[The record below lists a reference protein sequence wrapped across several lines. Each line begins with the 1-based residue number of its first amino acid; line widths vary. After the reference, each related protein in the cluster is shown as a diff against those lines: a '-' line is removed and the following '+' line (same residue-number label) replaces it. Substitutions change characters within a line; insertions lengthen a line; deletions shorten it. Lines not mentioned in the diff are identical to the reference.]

1 MKRIGPSDIKGAI
14 KAPPSKSVMIRA
26 VAASL
31 LADGTSILGNPSYSV
46 DSLAALHI
54 ARTLGAD
61 ISIEDSPK
69 RDSYI
74 TIRGTRGLA
83 ERQIRGQVLECG
95 ESGLCMRMFAPIAG
109 LLDRDIQL
117 EAKGSLVERP
127 VGMVEALSIMGVAV
141 MTSQGLPPVKIKGP
155 IRPGRYEIDGTKTS
169 QFLTGLLMAL
179 PVCNGDSEIR
189 VKGLKSRP
197 YIRVTID
204 VMKRFG
210 VEVLSE
216 EDLSSLYIEGGQ
228 GYRATDYSVEGD
240 WSGTSFMLVAGAIAG
255 SITVY
260 GLDMGSY
267 QADKAII
274 DVLQKAGAMV
284 AMDKDR
290 IRVTKAELMAFE
302 VCAEDSPDLVPPV
315 VALAAHCR
323 GRSVI
328 HGIKR
333 LRYKESNRIEALVAE
348 FSKMGVGI
356 KAFEDRLEIIGG
368 RVRSSVIDPHNDH
381 RIAMACAV
389 AALRG
394 EGDVMIQDHWCV
406 SKSYPRFFYDLASCM
421 EGR

>member
-1 MKRIGPSDIKGAI
+1 
-14 KAPPSKSVMIRA
+14 
-26 VAASL
+26 
-31 LADGTSILGNPSYSV
+31 
-46 DSLAALHI
+46 
-54 ARTLGAD
+54 
-61 ISIEDSPK
+61 
-69 RDSYI
+69 
-74 TIRGTRGLA
+74 
-83 ERQIRGQVLECG
+83 
-95 ESGLCMRMFAPIAG
+95 
-109 LLDRDIQL
+109 
-117 EAKGSLVERP
+117 
-127 VGMVEALSIMGVAV
+127 
-141 MTSQGLPPVKIKGP
+141 
-155 IRPGRYEIDGTKTS
+155 
-169 QFLTGLLMAL
+169 
-179 PVCNGDSEIR
+179 
-189 VKGLKSRP
+189 
-197 YIRVTID
+197 
-204 VMKRFG
+204 MKRFG

-260 GLDMGSY
+260 GLDMDSC

-302 VCAEDSPDLVPPV
+302 VFAEDSPDLVPPV

-323 GRSVI
+323 GKSVI

-333 LRYKESNRIEALVAE
+333 LRYKESNRVEALVAE
-348 FSKMGVGI
+348 FSKMGVAI

-394 EGDVMIQDHWCV
+394 EGDVMIQNHWCV

>member
-1 MKRIGPSDIKGAI
+1 MKRIGPSNIKGAI
-14 KAPPSKSVMIRA
+14 KAPSSKSVMIRA

-31 LADGTSILGNPSYSV
+31 LADGTSILRSPSYSV

-69 RDSYI
+69 GDSYI
-74 TIRGTRGLA
+74 TIRGNRGLA

-95 ESGLCMRMFAPIAG
+95 ESGLCMRMFTPIAG
-109 LLDRDIQL
+109 LLDRDIHL

-127 VGMVEALSIMGVAV
+127 VGMVEALSIMGAAV
-141 MTSQGLPPVKIKGP
+141 MTSQGFPPVKVKGP
-155 IRPGRYEIDGTKTS
+155 IRPGRYEIDGSQTS

-179 PVCNGDSEIR
+179 PLCNGDSEIR
-189 VKGLKSRP
+189 VKGLMSKP

-216 EDLSSLYIEGGQ
+216 EDLSSLYIKGGQ
-228 GYRATDYSVEGD
+228 EYRAIAYSVEGD
-240 WSGTSFMLVAGAIAG
+240 WSGASFMLVAGAIAG

-260 GLDMGSY
+260 GLDMDSY

-274 DVLQKAGAMV
+274 DVLQRAGATV
-284 AMDKDR
+284 DIGEDR
-290 IRVTKAELMAFE
+290 ITVAKDELRSFDFFAES
-302 VCAEDSPDLVPPV
+302 SPDLVPPLV
-315 VALAAHCR
+315 TLAAHCR
-323 GRSVI
+323 GKSVI

-333 LRYKESNRIEALVAE
+333 LRYKESNRLEALAKE

-356 KAFEDRLEIIGG
+356 KAFEDGLEIMGG
-368 RVRSSVIDPHNDH
+368 RVRPSVIDPHNDH

-389 AALRG
+389 AGLDADG
-394 EGDVMIQDHWCV
+394 QVVIENPECV
-406 SKSYPRFFYDLASCM
+406 AKSYPFFFDDLESSM
-421 EGR
+421 EGK